1 MSVDQTISE
10 LSGTLAQLST
20 LVAHINGQ
28 INGITSRINLT
39 LDNFDQAV
47 ANIAK
52 DAGSVTYQVGDSVS
66 QVPNSWVF
74 YMLFITLIVVFIL
87 LSVVLTL
94 NLITKVHAIVRIVNS
109 KDGTDRALISTREDP
124 RYDKSSHIE
133 GVTPY
138 TPYSQNSH
146 YTPPMTNVRNQ
157 VSIPMEHEPRRVGM
171 QPMRRDSAD
180 VEPRP
185 YQRRIDEPA
194 KYSPDSTSP
203 YTRSLEV

>member
-10 LSGTLAQLST
+10 LSSTLAQLST

-28 INGITSRINLT
+28 ISGITRRINIT
-39 LDNFDQAV
+39 LDNFDNAV

-87 LSVVLTL
+87 LSVVLIL
-94 NLITKVHAIVRIVNS
+94 NLITKVHAIVRIVNN
-109 KDGTDRALISTREDP
+109 KDGTERALISTKNDTS
-124 RYDKSSHIE
+124 RYENSA
-133 GVTPY
+133 VTPY
-138 TPYSQNSH
+138 MPFNQISRYPSSTNDVQNH
-146 YTPPMTNVRNQ
+146 I
-157 VSIPMEHEPRRVGM
+157 SIPMEHEPRRVGISSAI
-171 QPMRRDSAD
+171 RDSVD

-185 YQRRIDEPA
+185 YHRRLDEA
-194 KYSPDSTSP
+194 MKFDGAESGSQ